1 MNPRTRPAPQPD
13 PDAADVAPPRLHPE
27 GSGMALAG
35 EKVVDLELTPE
46 PEKPELVPDLEIP
59 TRRKRS
65 NTTPPPASDRQTF
78 GAEELAV
85 VLSHFDL
92 GALESIHEFPRGSRK
107 APKLVVVNRKQET
120 FLLKR
125 RARGRDDPQKVA
137 FCHGIQ
143 MHLADRQF
151 PLPHLIGTRD
161 DNNSMLKY
169 GGATYELFE
178 YIQGSGYDQ
187 SLEATAEAGRTLALF
202 HKLLADHRPRH
213 KPSRGSYHAS
223 RSVTSACNAIPT
235 TLLKSEPDL
244 DRREVTALTQF
255 LHQAYKAAARAVEAE
270 GLSSWPVGIAHSDW
284 HPGNI
289 LFRGQ
294 RVVAVIDYDAARLQ
308 QRIVDAAN
316 GALQFSI
323 IGGGDDPKRWP
334 DYLDE
339 SRFKRF
345 LRGYD
350 SVPDAVLSR
359 AELRVLP
366 WLMIEGLI
374 AESVIPIA
382 ATGTFS
388 RLPGGRFLPMVQR
401 KVQWVQNNL
410 EKLIAAAEE

>member
-1 MNPRTRPAPQPD
+1 MNAHSRPAPQTNPH
-13 PDAADVAPPRLHPE
+13 AADVAPPRLNPA
-27 GSGMALAG
+27 GSNTAMTG
-35 EKVVDLELTPE
+35 EQVVD
-46 PEKPELVPDLEIP
+46 V
-59 TRRKRS
+59 
-65 NTTPPPASDRQTF
+65 PASAVPSASEAALGLPGRPRKPSAADRQTF
-78 GAEELAV
+78 TAEELAV

-92 GALESIHEFPRGSRK
+92 GPLESVHEFPRGSRK
-107 APKLVVVNRKQET
+107 APKLVIINQDQET

-143 MHLADRQF
+143 RHLAGRQF
-151 PLPHLIGTRD
+151 PLPHLIGTRS

-178 YIQGSGYDQ
+178 YIQGDGYDQ
-187 SLEATAEAGRTLALF
+187 SLEATTEAGRTLALF
-202 HKLLADHRPRH
+202 HKLLANHQPQYR
-213 KPSRGSYHAS
+213 PSRGSYHAS
-223 RSVTSACNAIPT
+223 KSVSAACNAIPT
-235 TLLKSEPDL
+235 TLLQTEPKA
-244 DRREVTALTQF
+244 DRQEITRLTQF
-255 LHQAYKAAARAVEAE
+255 LHQAYKAAARTVHEE
-270 GLSSWPVGIAHSDW
+270 GLSKWPTSIAHSDW

-308 QRIVDAAN
+308 QRIVDVAN

-366 WLMIEGLI
+366 WLMIEALI

-382 ATGTFS
+382 ATGTFA

-401 KVQWVQNNL
+401 KVQWVQDNID
-410 EKLIAAAEE
+410 KLIAAAEE

>member
-1 MNPRTRPAPQPD
+1 MNLRPRPVPSTN
-13 PDAADVAPPRLHPE
+13 PDAADVAPPRLNPA
-27 GSGMALAG
+27 GSHMALTGEAVIHDIDPAAQDAAPPSVRGPLAPAG
-35 EKVVDLELTPE
+35 KAPA
-46 PEKPELVPDLEIP
+46 
-59 TRRKRS
+59 
-65 NTTPPPASDRQTF
+65 PASDRQTF
-78 GAEELAV
+78 AVEELAV

-92 GALESIHEFPRGSRK
+92 GTLESVHVFPRGSRK
-107 APKLVVVNRKQET
+107 APKLVVIAQDQQT
-120 FLLKR
+120 YLLKR

-143 MHLADRQF
+143 MHLAQRQF
-151 PLPHLIGTRD
+151 PLPHLIGTRV

-178 YIQGSGYDQ
+178 YIQGDGYDQ
-187 SLEATAEAGRTLALF
+187 SLEATTEAGRTLALF
-202 HKLLADHRPRH
+202 HKLLADHRPKF

-223 RSVTSACNAIPT
+223 KSVSNACNAIPT
-235 TLLKSEPDL
+235 TLQKTEPQA
-244 DRREVTALTQF
+244 DRQEITRLTQF
-255 LHQAYKAAARAVEAE
+255 LHQAYKAAARTVHAE
-270 GLSSWPVGIAHSDW
+270 GLNQWPVGIAHSDW

-308 QRIVDAAN
+308 QRIVDVAN

-366 WLMIEGLI
+366 WLMIEALI

-382 ATGTFS
+382 ATGTFA

-401 KVQWVQNNL
+401 KVRWVQDNVD
-410 EKLIAAAEE
+410 KLIAAAEE